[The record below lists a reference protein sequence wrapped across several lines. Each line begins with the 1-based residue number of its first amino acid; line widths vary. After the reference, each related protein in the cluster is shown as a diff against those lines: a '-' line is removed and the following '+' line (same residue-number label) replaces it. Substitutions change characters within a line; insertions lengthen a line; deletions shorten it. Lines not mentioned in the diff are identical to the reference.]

1 MKKLK
6 EAHDTAS
13 NGLEAFEKYKKAP
26 GTFKIIFMGNS
37 PSFILHSLLIL
48 IPISPTNIQPNRYFH
63 AHNGRPDLRAPYP

>member
-26 GTFKIIFMGNS
+26 GIFKIIIMGMPDIHHFPQYPIFLIV
-37 PSFILHSLLIL
+37 PSCSILS
-48 IPISPTNIQPNRYFH
+48 SSN
-63 AHNGRPDLRAPYP
+63 